1 MILEI
6 IASERR
12 AKVHNS
18 LPGCAFGL
26 VAIAS
31 TRAWI
36 ISVSHT
42 TRLCNVIG
50 FRRYNRV
57 RGWDIGFPNCART
70 ATVILNLHLFPLF
83 RLSFYLYLSLFSLPA
98 SSRFFSFFFSRTF
111 FFAILFY
118 PNCGPESSR
127 VHTRIPDTATN
138 ARNDIRFEPG
148 THDSVISCRTRSPG
162 IRSTQTIDPDY
173 ASPCIFRCIE
183 CHVPRRASYSSCWLC
198 VGRN

>member
-1 MILEI
+1 MVFLSLSRESPRIHRNFSLVEYRYFHWSI
-6 IASERR
+6 NDTRNSIQRASR

-57 RGWDIGFPNCART
+57 HGWDIGFPNCART
-70 ATVILNLHLFPLF
+70 ATVILNLSSPLSLLY
-83 RLSFYLYLSLFSLPA
+83 LSFSLSLFSFPSLPL
-98 SSRFFSFFFSRTF
+98 SLVVLFLNRS
-111 FFAILFY
+111 ILSGLWIRIE
-118 PNCGPESSR
+118 PCT
-127 VHTRIPDTATN
+127 HTGYH
-138 ARNDIRFEPG
+138 E
-148 THDSVISCRTRSPG
+148 
-162 IRSTQTIDPDY
+162 
-173 ASPCIFRCIE
+173 
-183 CHVPRRASYSSCWLC
+183 RA
-198 VGRN
+198 

>member
-1 MILEI
+1 MRIATHLPQLFVPWNIDRYFIDRSMILEI

-26 VAIAS
+26 VAITS

-50 FRRYNRV
+50 FRRYNHV

-70 ATVILNLHLFPLF
+70 ATVILNLHLFSLPL
-83 RLSFYLYLSLFSLPA
+83 RLSFYLYLCFSLPA
-98 SSRFFSFFFSRTF
+98 SSRFLFFFSSYF
-111 FFAILFY
+111 FFLLFCFILW
-118 PNCGPESSR
+118 SR
-127 VHTRIPDTATN
+127 AAYTYRH
-138 ARNDIRFEPG
+138 E
-148 THDSVISCRTRSPG
+148 
-162 IRSTQTIDPDY
+162 
-173 ASPCIFRCIE
+173 
-183 CHVPRRASYSSCWLC
+183 RA
-198 VGRN
+198 

>member
-26 VAIAS
+26 VAITS

-50 FRRYNRV
+50 FRRYNHV

-70 ATVILNLHLFPLF
+70 ATVILNLHLFSLPL
-83 RLSFYLYLSLFSLPA
+83 RLSFYLYLCFSLPA
-98 SSRFFSFFFSRTF
+98 SSRFLFFFSSYF
-111 FFAILFY
+111 FFCYSVLS
-118 PNCGPESSR
+118 CGVEPR
-127 VHTRIPDTATN
+127 THTATN

-162 IRSTQTIDPDY
+162 IRSTQTVDPDY

-183 CHVPRRASYSSCWLC
+183 CCTAGHASCSSCWLC